1 MVAISGRIKNKSELS
16 IVALQGCHTIL
27 LEMEHKEIQGM
38 KEEINERGNPRLFSV
53 IVSVIIG
60 FRLLKINRL

>member
-38 KEEINERGNPRLFSV
+38 KEEINERGNPVFGYCFAYCV
-53 IVSVIIG
+53 G
-60 FRLLKINRL
+60 Y